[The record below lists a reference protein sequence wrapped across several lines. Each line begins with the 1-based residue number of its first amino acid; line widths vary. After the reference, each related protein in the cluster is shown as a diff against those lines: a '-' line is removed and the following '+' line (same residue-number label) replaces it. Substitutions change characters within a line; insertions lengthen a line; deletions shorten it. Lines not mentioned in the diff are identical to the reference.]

1 MNVEKITLHEVSS
14 VFILKI
20 IEENHLNDAIPVIK
34 KVIGYEVPNK
44 RYNMIFFVL
53 LIQKLSP
60 ELNDESKNVFIKVIS
75 YCYDQPEIMFE
86 FIDYY
91 FHSQETALMKS
102 VKLRKKLDA
111 YIEGKLN
118 YNKDNILFSA

>member
-1 MNVEKITLHEVSS
+1 MIN
-14 VFILKI
+14 
-20 IEENHLNDAIPVIK
+20 
-34 KVIGYEVPNK
+34 KVIAYEVPNK
-44 RYNMIFFVL
+44 RYNMIFFAL

-60 ELNDESKNVFIKVIS
+60 ELNDEGKSVFIKVIS
-75 YCYDQPEIMFE
+75 YCYDAPEIMVD
-86 FIDYY
+86 FIEYY

-102 VKLRKKLDA
+102 VKLREKINA